1 MVVVVVGGP
10 VVSVLALYYVSP
22 IPIPLVLS
30 DYSGLGSDAT
40 RGVVERSVIVP
51 HNCHYNHNGWLKYDH
66 RLMYK
71 KYTNPCPSM
80 VCGVVERHLEMA
92 QPTTKI
98 TKRLQIFCL
107 LNALRKNTKCCYR
120 GINKSGLF
128 SLFLHTV
135 TIQ

>member
-1 MVVVVVGGP
+1 MVGGP

-92 QPTTKI
+92 QPTTKKSIMI
-98 TKRLQIFCL
+98 TKITSDL
-107 LNALRKNTKCCYR
+107 LSFGHFT
-120 GINKSGLF
+120 
-128 SLFLHTV
+128 
-135 TIQ
+135 Q